1 MDTYSWRTHAK
12 SLGLHPMHAWVA
24 CQKAW
29 PYNDRHRQPTSPK
42 KLDQLC
48 EDPDLADFIA
58 ATIDDRARST
68 A

>member
-1 MDTYSWRTHAK
+1 MADYSWRTHADT
-12 SLGLHPMHAWVA
+12 LGLPLMHAWIA

-29 PYNDRHRQPTSPK
+29 PYNDRHRQPTSPGS
-42 KLDQLC
+42 LDRLC